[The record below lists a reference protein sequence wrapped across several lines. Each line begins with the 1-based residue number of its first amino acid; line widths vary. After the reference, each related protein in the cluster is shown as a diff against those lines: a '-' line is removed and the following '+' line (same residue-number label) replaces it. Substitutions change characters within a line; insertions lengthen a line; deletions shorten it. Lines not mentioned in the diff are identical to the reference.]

1 MNDDPANAINP
12 LLNSLLR
19 ALEALAFIAR
29 HLDPPNFN
37 DLMSSIGTPD
47 QDLTAAKAT
56 QPEWPAHLLDI
67 GATLNGV
74 TDAILQAFAG
84 LRDTANGSVDVR
96 RAYRALRLATKGIEG
111 LYPLA
116 SVLPAVNRFF
126 LDPQLRSDEA
136 LQRQF
141 LAGTAHDRTGPM
153 CFDNDGAE
161 RGGYWLYI
169 PEYYEPAREWPLV
182 VALHGGS
189 GTGRLFLW
197 SWLRAVRSRGAILA
211 APTSVGNT
219 WALIGD
225 DPDTPNLVRILDS
238 IRSGWNVDPRRLLL
252 TGMSDGG
259 TFTYVTG
266 LEAGS
271 PFTHLA
277 PVSAAFHPML
287 PHMADAGRTRGLPI
301 HIVHGA
307 LDWMF
312 PVELA
317 RQAFRTLTRAGADVT
332 YQEVEDLSHTYPRE
346 MNAPILAWLDA
357 TSTRR
362 PSRPQPTG

>member
-1 MNDDPANAINP
+1 MNEDPANAIAP
-12 LLNSLLR
+12 LLNPLLR

-29 HLDPPNFN
+29 HLYPPKFN
-37 DLMSSIGTPD
+37 DLMSSVGTPD
-47 QDLTAAKAT
+47 QDLKMAQAAQT
-56 QPEWPAHLLDI
+56 VWPAPLSDI
-67 GATLNGV
+67 GATLNGA
-74 TDAILQAFAG
+74 TDAVLQAFAG
-84 LRDTANGSVDVR
+84 LRETVDGSVDVR
-96 RAYRALRLATKGIEG
+96 RAYRALRLATKGIEE

-116 SVLPAVNRFF
+116 GVLPAVNRFF

-136 LQRQF
+136 FQRQF
-141 LAGTAHDRTGPM
+141 LRGTAHDRTGTM

-161 RGGYWLYI
+161 RGGYWIYI
-169 PEYYEPAREWPLV
+169 PEYYDPARKWPLIM
-182 VALHGGS
+182 ALHGGS

-197 SWLRAVRSRGAILA
+197 SWLRDVRSRGAILA

-225 DPDTPNLVRILDS
+225 DPDTPNLARILDA
-238 IRSGWNVDPRRLLL
+238 IRSCWNVDPARLLL

-259 TFTYVTG
+259 TFTYITG

-287 PHMADAGRTRGLPI
+287 TQMADAGRTRGLPI

-317 RQAFRTLTRAGADVT
+317 RQVRATLTRAGADVT
-332 YQEVEDLSHTYPRE
+332 YREVDDLSHTYPRE

-362 PSRPQPTG
+362 PSRPNP

>member
-1 MNDDPANAINP
+1 MSEDLASANTP
-12 LLNSLLR
+12 LLTSLLR

-29 HLDPPNFN
+29 HLYPPKFN
-37 DLMSSIGTPD
+37 ELMSSIGTPD
-47 QDLTAAKAT
+47 QDLKIAQAA
-56 QPEWPAHLLDI
+56 QSGWPTHLSDI
-67 GATLNGV
+67 GATLNSV
-74 TDAILQAFAG
+74 TDVALQAFAG
-84 LRDTANGSVDVR
+84 LRETGDGPGDVR
-96 RAYRALRLATKGIEG
+96 RAHRALRLATKCVEE

-116 SVLPAVNRFF
+116 GVLPEVNKFF

-136 LQRQF
+136 FQRQF
-141 LAGTAHDRTGPM
+141 LSGTARDRMGPM

-161 RGGYWLYI
+161 HGGYWLYI
-169 PEYYEPAREWPLV
+169 PEYYDPARKWPLV
-182 VALHGGS
+182 MALHGGS

-197 SWLRAVRSRGAILA
+197 SWLRDVRSRGAILA

-219 WALIGD
+219 WALTGD
-225 DPDTPNLVRILDS
+225 DPDTPNLARILDT
-238 IRSGWNVDPRRLLL
+238 IRSGWNVDPTRLLL

-266 LEAGS
+266 LEAES

-287 PHMADAGRTRGLPI
+287 AQMADGGRTRGLPI

-317 RQAFRTLTRAGADVT
+317 RLAHRTLRKAGADVT
-332 YQEVEDLSHTYPRE
+332 YQEVADLSHTYPRE

-357 TSTRR
+357 TSTRLLAR
-362 PSRPQPTG
+362 HQPTD

>member
-1 MNDDPANAINP
+1 MDDDPANAVTP
-12 LLNSLLR
+12 LLNPLLR

-29 HLDPPNFN
+29 YLYPPKFN
-37 DLMSSIGTPD
+37 DLMSGIGTPD
-47 QDLTAAKAT
+47 LDLKMAQAV
-56 QPEWPAHLLDI
+56 QPEWPAQLSDI
-67 GATLNGV
+67 GATLHSV
-74 TDAILQAFAG
+74 TEAVLQAFAG
-84 LRDTANGSVDVR
+84 LREAVGGSVDVR
-96 RAYRALRLATKGIEG
+96 RSYRALRLATRGVEE

-116 SVLPAVNRFF
+116 GVLPAVNRFF
-126 LDPQLRSDEA
+126 LDPQLRSNEA
-136 LQRQF
+136 FQKQF
-141 LAGTAHDRTGPM
+141 LGGTARDRAGPM
-153 CFDNDGAE
+153 CFDNGAE

-169 PEYYEPAREWPLV
+169 PEYYEPARKWPLV
-182 VALHGGS
+182 MALHGGS

-197 SWLRAVRSRGAILA
+197 SWLRDVRSLGAILV
-211 APTSVGNT
+211 APTSVGTT

-225 DPDTPNLVRILDS
+225 DPDTPNLARILDS
-238 IRSGWNVDPRRLLL
+238 IRSDWNVDPARLLL

-287 PHMADAGRTRGLPI
+287 AQMADAGRTRGLPI

-312 PVELA
+312 PVALA
-317 RQAFRTLTRAGADVT
+317 RQAHRSLTRAGADVT
-332 YQEVEDLSHTYPRE
+332 YQELKDLSHAYPRE
-346 MNAPILAWLDA
+346 MNAPILAWLNA
-357 TSTRR
+357 TSTSR
-362 PSRPQPTG
+362 PSCPGPNG